1 MFDIGFSE
9 LLVIAII
16 ALVVMGPERLP
27 ETVRTISLW
36 LGRMKQMF
44 SSARQELE
52 NEVGM
57 DEIRRQLH
65 NEKIMRDLDAAKEN
79 IEATVI
85 DTQAAID
92 KEISD
97 AKIAHENELSDARAE
112 LDEDLEDPA
121 DEEQDKEQDREQ
133 DKEQDKAPSEEPNT
147 DPSQDNPVKPTSEKS
162 DVWIRNSQQPTLYES
177 CDRI

>member
-9 LLVIAII
+9 LLVIGVI

-36 LGRMKQMF
+36 IGRMKQKL

-57 DEIRRQLH
+57 DEIRRQLQ
-65 NEKIMRDLDAAKEN
+65 NEKIMRDLDAVKED
-79 IEATVI
+79 IETTII
-85 DTQAAID
+85 DTQAALD

-97 AKIAHENELSDARAE
+97 AKITLDNELSDARAE
-112 LDEDLEDPA
+112 LDEDLEDPLDDQVDSELNEELDKEPSEKL
-121 DEEQDKEQDREQ
+121 DEEKNKELDREPAQ
-133 DKEQDKAPSEEPNT
+133 DHTAKPNKEAP
-147 DPSQDNPVKPTSEKS
+147 Q
-162 DVWIRNSQQPTLYES
+162 
-177 CDRI
+177 

>member
-9 LLVIAII
+9 LLVIAVI

-27 ETVRTISLW
+27 ETVRSISLW
-36 LGRMKQMF
+36 IGRMKQML

-57 DEIRRQLH
+57 DEIRRQLQ

-79 IEATVI
+79 IETTI
-85 DTQAAID
+85 TDTQAAID

-97 AKIAHENELSDARAE
+97 AKITGENELADARAE
-112 LDEDLEDPA
+112 LDEDLEDPLV
-121 DEEQDKEQDREQ
+121 DELDEDLDNELTK
-133 DKEQDKAPSEEPNT
+133 KPV
-147 DPSQDNPVKPTSEKS
+147 QDNPATPTKENPN
-162 DVWIRNSQQPTLYES
+162 D
-177 CDRI
+177 

>member
-9 LLVIAII
+9 LLVIGVI

-36 LGRMKQMF
+36 IGRMKQKL

-57 DEIRRQLH
+57 DEIRRQLQ
-65 NEKIMRDLDAAKEN
+65 NEKIMRDLDAVKED
-79 IEATVI
+79 IETTII
-85 DTQAAID
+85 DTQAALD

-97 AKIAHENELSDARAE
+97 AKITLDNELSDARAE
-112 LDEDLEDPA
+112 LDEDLEDPL
-121 DEEQDKEQDREQ
+121 DDQVDSELDKELNKEL
-133 DKEQDKAPSEEPNT
+133 DKEPSEELEREPERELDKEPAQDHTAKPNKET
-147 DPSQDNPVKPTSEKS
+147 PQ
-162 DVWIRNSQQPTLYES
+162 
-177 CDRI
+177 

>member
-9 LLVIAII
+9 LLVIGVI

-36 LGRMKQMF
+36 IGRMKQKL

-57 DEIRRQLH
+57 DEIRRQLQ
-65 NEKIMRDLDAAKEN
+65 NEKIMRDLDAVKED
-79 IEATVI
+79 IETTII
-85 DTQAAID
+85 DTQAALD

-97 AKIAHENELSDARAE
+97 AKITLDNELSDARAE
-112 LDEDLEDPA
+112 LDEDLEDPL
-121 DEEQDKEQDREQ
+121 DDQVDSELDKELNKEL
-133 DKEQDKAPSEEPNT
+133 DKEPSEELERELEREPERELDKEPAQDHTAKPNKET
-147 DPSQDNPVKPTSEKS
+147 PQ
-162 DVWIRNSQQPTLYES
+162 
-177 CDRI
+177 

>member
-9 LLVIAII
+9 LLVIAVI

-27 ETVRTISLW
+27 ETVRSISLW
-36 LGRMKQMF
+36 IGRMKQML

-57 DEIRRQLH
+57 DEIRRQLQ

-79 IEATVI
+79 IETTI
-85 DTQAAID
+85 TDTQAAID

-97 AKIAHENELSDARAE
+97 AKITGENELADARAE
-112 LDEDLEDPA
+112 LDEDLEDPLV
-121 DEEQDKEQDREQ
+121 DELDEDLDDELTK
-133 DKEQDKAPSEEPNT
+133 KPV
-147 DPSQDNPVKPTSEKS
+147 QDNPATPTKENPN
-162 DVWIRNSQQPTLYES
+162 D
-177 CDRI
+177 